1 MFHSKDQEEHAFNKL
16 HFIKKLIELYCK
28 KYITNNIHVHRE
40 FLNLIETIPK
50 IKSNSKIV
58 TQYKKFKKLIQQ
70 VTIIN
75 IDHNDINLESNNNI
89 IEHMIYHFQNEVSYL
104 TPLKSKVS
112 DKTYALL
119 NIVYHNITRSIDYN
133 NTLYIVK
140 YLLDNEKKKVNR
152 SISIIDI
159 VFSLL
164 GQIAKLMNE
173 DTKEYINITKD
184 IFFYKSNKNTL
195 VERYNL
201 IFACIYIL
209 YSKDLDKT
217 VHKSRIIIDERYRY
231 LFTPCYIDKYNF
243 TEVQIE
249 NELMKDDDYSLNS
262 KPIELQDDFE
272 NIVYNNIINNNT
284 SNKKHIQVCKL

>member
-1 MFHSKDQEEHAFNKL
+1 MSHSKDQEEHAFNKL

-28 KYITNNIHVHRE
+28 KYITNNIHVHRD

-50 IKSNSKIV
+50 IKSNSKIIN
-58 TQYKKFKKLIQQ
+58 QYKKIKKLIQQ

-75 IDHNDINLESNNNI
+75 IDHNDISSNNNNNSNNI
-89 IEHMIYHFQNEVSYL
+89 VDHIVYHFQNEVSYL

-140 YLLDNEKKKVNR
+140 YLLDNEKKKVNK

-195 VERYNL
+195 IERYNL

-209 YSKDLDKT
+209 YSKDLDT
-217 VHKSRIIIDERYRY
+217 TAHKPKVIIDERYRY
-231 LFTPCYIDKYNF
+231 LFTPCYIDRYNF

-249 NELMKDDDYSLNS
+249 NELMKDDDYFLTS
-262 KPIELQDDFE
+262 KPIELQHDYE
-272 NIVYNNIINNNT
+272 NIIYNNNT
-284 SNKKHIQVCKL
+284 CKKNIQVCKI